1 MLGLDPTEIVS
12 SAEPNIRMGQLDEYD
27 AARYGGLDDAAIV
40 RRLNQFSAILLRCNE
55 LASLLVRR
63 EIGGL
68 LHEFARQHPR
78 QRTLFE
84 ALARTT
90 TGLDYTDARR
100 HIALWV
106 HWHRCVDGLQ
116 RLERDAKRLN
126 QQFVVPGL
134 RRLLILAGLVERRGG
149 STTIDTP
156 APVVIPPVLPDDLAK
171 LKAIAFELMAENR
184 ELRGRAVILRN
195 DLAFA
200 MEQNERLHAEIGRL
214 PNPRSATP
222 EVTVADESAHGP

>member
-1 MLGLDPTEIVS
+1 MMGLDPVVVS
-12 SAEPNIRMGQLDEYD
+12 SGGPNIETGQLGEYD
-27 AARYGGLDDAAIV
+27 ATRYHGMDDAAIG
-40 RRLNQFSAILLRCNE
+40 RRLNQFSAILLRRNE

-116 RLERDAKRLN
+116 RLERDAKRLK

-134 RRLLILAGLVERRGG
+134 RRLLILAGVVERRGG
-149 STTIDTP
+149 STTIDPP

-171 LKAIAFELMAENR
+171 LKRIALALMAENR

-200 MEQNERLHAEIGRL
+200 MEQNERLHAEIRHL
-214 PNPRSATP
+214 PNLKSRARR
-222 EVTVADESAHGP
+222 